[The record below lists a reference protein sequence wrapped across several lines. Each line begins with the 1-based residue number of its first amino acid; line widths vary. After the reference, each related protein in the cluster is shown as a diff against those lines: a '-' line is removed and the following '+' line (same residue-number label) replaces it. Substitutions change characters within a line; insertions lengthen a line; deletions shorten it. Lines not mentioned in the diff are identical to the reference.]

1 MDRPMQLDR
10 IRQPNRGIFTIGSS
24 DPESLERLSL
34 DLFAR
39 ILAQDAQSFVC
50 GMHLGGGGGGADWQI
65 TYTTAESPGMGFAGT
80 SVWVGDA
87 RISVALATDATELD
101 RVVAQLLEQIAT
113 GAITTAP
120 VYDIQIAGGGRD
132 GAYLVVVLW
141 GTATQPPPYKREF
154 ASPEQGPYTSE
165 TALLT
170 VPLNLPS
177 TASVDNQ
184 IEYLILWGAILNE
197 TSGTDGINFRLQE
210 TEGAGSPGPWTTT
223 AETTHSA
230 PSTEWRSQ
238 GGARHVLQSVDPA
251 LLLSSFLRLTVE
263 PNGTSEV
270 SARNAYLYAIRVGD
284 NGEVS

>member
-1 MDRPMQLDR
+1 V
-10 IRQPNRGIFTIGSS
+10 
-24 DPESLERLSL
+24 RLSL

-65 TYTTAESPGMGFAGT
+65 TYTTAESRGMGFAGT

-101 RVVAQLLEQIAT
+101 RVVAQLLDQIAN
-113 GAITTAP
+113 GPPVPPFPSAP

-132 GAYLVVVLW
+132 GAYLVAVLW

-154 ASPEQGPYTSE
+154 AFPEQGPYTSE

-170 VPLNLPS
+170 LPLNLPS
-177 TASVDNQ
+177 TTSADNQ

-210 TEGAGSPGPWTTT
+210 TTGPGTPGAWTTT

-238 GGARHVLQSVDPA
+238 GGTRHVLQPVDPT
-251 LLLSSFLRLTVE
+251 LLTLAFLRLTVE

-270 SARNAYLYAIRVGD
+270 SARNAYLYAMRVGD
-284 NGEVS
+284 TGEVS